1 MCSIPSPGFVCV
13 FLPSQLDHQKCS
25 DLSVLCRWS
34 AQLFRSFKNA
44 KSGNSEKAYD
54 LLQGSFFP
62 ECVARVRSTLRLRPQ
77 PSATVRNCSR
87 EVAMAVPMASS
98 ARVTL
103 GGFTCPVASF
113 RVAAVALRDIQTCF
127 VTCRKWFCVAGA
139 ILLQRFQKMS
149 GRLRGRRSTLDVSVF
164 ILRGRRSTRRVLWLV
179 LCESHCQGC
188 LKWWQGA
195 NSVAGVAFCEMCWKL
210 MEALHETSILR

>member
-1 MCSIPSPGFVCV
+1 M
-13 FLPSQLDHQKCS
+13 
-25 DLSVLCRWS
+25 
-34 AQLFRSFKNA
+34 FRSFSSMLLIGPAFQVLQEHQIGKQW
-44 KSGNSEKAYD
+44 KAYD

-62 ECVARVRSTLRLRPQ
+62 ECVARVRSTLRLRPH

-87 EVAMAVPMASS
+87 EVAIWPCLWRVS

-103 GGFTCPVASF
+103 GGFTCHVNLVSRGSRGFSWHSDVF
-113 RVAAVALRDIQTCF
+113 RNVVESGF
-127 VTCRKWFCVAGA
+127 VRQGA

-179 LCESHCQGC
+179 FWVFCESHCQGC